1 MINVCY
7 LNIDEMEKRKDDFYK
22 EVTCLDFYFEL
33 SERVDVLCL
42 ILEAHI
48 FFVIA

>member
-1 MINVCY
+1 
-7 LNIDEMEKRKDDFYK
+7 MEKRKDDFYK
-22 EVTCLDFYFEL
+22 EVTCFDFYFEL